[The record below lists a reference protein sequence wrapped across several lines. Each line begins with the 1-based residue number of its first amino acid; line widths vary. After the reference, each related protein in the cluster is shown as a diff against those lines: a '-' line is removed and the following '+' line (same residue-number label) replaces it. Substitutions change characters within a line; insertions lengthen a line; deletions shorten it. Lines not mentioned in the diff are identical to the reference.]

1 MKRLLLLLLPT
12 LLHAEPDPTI
22 KTPPDSE
29 EAAYPAIERF
39 IQVMETIRARHPDI
53 DRLTYDRLV
62 NHALEGMLSSLD
74 PHSSYIHPEMAAA
87 MKAHSETDPFI
98 ASLGLTVG
106 LRDSGPY
113 VAAVTANG
121 PADQAKL
128 LANSSIIRIDGKEV
142 ANIAL
147 PELTQLLNQAA
158 GKVTAIIV
166 KSPVESKPY
175 EAKLIHQ
182 QVSDKAL
189 THAEALAGHPQT
201 GYLRLAQFSSSC
213 AAEVEA
219 ALDELEDNGIKSLIL
234 DLRGNPGGDI
244 NATVQL
250 LALFLPVKTEV
261 VSVHTRDPQQW
272 EYLFTADKKR
282 RERRY
287 PVVVLIDRMSAS
299 ASELTAG
306 CLQELKRATVIGE
319 VSYGK
324 GSVQNIIPMNNGT
337 ALRLTIATYHMPSG
351 STPHGVGITPDHAIT
366 FTDLDR
372 KNFLLSL
379 VSKNLPAEQQ
389 KALRQWQDPAIAKA
403 LVLLNK

>member
-1 MKRLLLLLLPT
+1 MKRLLILMLPALLQ
-12 LLHAEPDPTI
+12 AEPDPKI
-22 KTPPDSE
+22 KIPPDSD

-39 IQVMETIRARHPDI
+39 IQVMETIRTRHPDV

-87 MKAHSETDPFI
+87 MKAHGETDPFI

-121 PADQAKL
+121 PSDQAKL

-147 PELTQLLNQAA
+147 PELTQLLNQPA
-158 GKVTAIIV
+158 GKVTTIMV
-166 KSPVESKPY
+166 KSPVEPKPF
-175 EAKLIHQ
+175 EVKLIHQ
-182 QVSDKAL
+182 EVSYKAL

-201 GYLRLAQFSSSC
+201 GYLRLEQFSSSC
-213 AAEVEA
+213 ATEVEA
-219 ALDELEDNGIKSLIL
+219 ALDELEDKGMNSLIL
-234 DLRGNPGGDI
+234 DLRGNPGGDL

-250 LALFLPVKTEV
+250 LGLFVPVKTEV
-261 VSVHTRDPQQW
+261 VSVHTRDPREW
-272 EYLFTADKKR
+272 EHLFTADKKR
-282 RERRY
+282 RERNY
-287 PVVVLIDRMSAS
+287 HIAVLIDRMSAS

-306 CLQELKRATVIGE
+306 CLQDLKRATVIGE
-319 VSYGK
+319 LSYGK

-337 ALRLTIATYHMPSG
+337 ALRLTIATYHTPSG
-351 STPHGVGITPDHAIT
+351 RTPHGVGITPDHAIA

-372 KNFLLSL
+372 GNFPLSL
-379 VSKNLPAEQQ
+379 IAKTLPAEKQ
-389 KALRQWQDPAIAKA
+389 KALTQWQDPAIAKA
-403 LVLLNK
+403 IEVLSK